1 MNKATRELLEQHFD
15 TAFAAPDGV
24 KKLRELILTLA
35 MQGKLVAQDPNDQ
48 PSSELLNKLEK
59 ERGSRRRESANGNAG
74 KAKSLPPINPLAVP
88 YLLPQGWEWVMLGMV
103 SDINGGFAFKSSKYS
118 NNGVRVVRI
127 SDFDEKGFKDE
138 KIVRYPYTEDLRNY
152 SLELNN
158 ILMAMTGGTV
168 GKSLLVRQ
176 Q

>member
-1 MNKATRELLEQHFD
+1 
-15 TAFAAPDGV
+15 
-24 KKLRELILTLA
+24 
-35 MQGKLVAQDPNDQ
+35 
-48 PSSELLNKLEK
+48 
-59 ERGSRRRESANGNAG
+59 
-74 KAKSLPPINPLAVP
+74 
-88 YLLPQGWEWVMLGMV
+88 MLGMV